1 MAKMPRKVN
10 KAPCQF
16 YQPCVMKRISLPTPG
31 ILLLLAMALA
41 PAPPLA
47 AETVPKK
54 ATTQASSSSSSN
66 SNSNSSSKSSPK
78 AKSKSDSKSS
88 KPGSSSST
96 SKPAASKSSSK
107 ASDEGREGGP
117 RPVADEDQAGPPLA
131 AVSSIEPEEIEGFDH
146 YAPQVQELIR
156 KALGLTRMN
165 LTYTFGSA
173 DPKRGGMDCSGTIYY
188 LLHDFGFKGV
198 PRSSDLMCGWVQENT
213 LLYRVQQADSLKH
226 HEFASLQPGH
236 LLFWSG
242 TYNSAPRK
250 IPVTHVMLYLGKL
263 KKSGKHVV
271 FGASDGRSYQG
282 QRRTGVSV
290 FDFSLP
296 KAGSRASFYGYG
308 LIPGIGRIKPSPPA
322 LAATTPPS
330 SGPSP
335 STTSD
340 PDSAATAGKPARPDT
355 TKAKDTPKVTAQS
368 PENTPTSASA
378 FTEANANA
386 STQSTKPKT
395 APASPTRS
403 TADGTDD
410 KAKKAAMTTAATQTD
425 SPAVPTPTP
434 PQEEIRKAQ
443 PAARTPT
450 TAAAETTSTA
460 SKTKPTVSSSS
471 NKNNSTTTTTPAT
484 RKKSSTASSRPSSS
498 SAKTTTARR
507 KQTAPAPPPTP
518 MDRIRRAAN
527 SFANDVRRTFR

>member
-16 YQPCVMKRISLPTPG
+16 YQPCVMKRISLPTSG

-41 PAPPLA
+41 LVPPLA

-117 RPVADEDQAGPPLA
+117 SPVADEDQAGPPLA

-173 DPKRGGMDCSGTIYY
+173 DPKHGGMDCSGTIYY

-322 LAATTPPS
+322 LAATTPPA

-355 TKAKDTPKVTAQS
+355 AKAKDTSKVTAQS
-368 PENTPTSASA
+368 PENTPTSA

-386 STQSTKPKT
+386 NASTESTKPKT

-425 SPAVPTPTP
+425 SPAVPAPAP

-443 PAARTPT
+443 PATASSTSSKTT
-450 TAAAETTSTA
+450 TAAPTA
-460 SKTKPTVSSSS
+460 ASQTNRSSS
-471 NKNNSTTTTTPAT
+471 TTTTPAT
-484 RKKSSTASSRPSSS
+484 RKKSSTASSRPSSSSSS